1 MELMTKYQ
9 YTYFI
14 YPFAIE
20 EGKYKRY
27 LQRLLQNKKCR
38 VRFLINKKIFT
49 YIHISYLILGSIC
62 FGHLD

>member
-27 LQRLLQNKKCR
+27 LQKLLQNKKCR
-38 VRFLINKKIFT
+38 VRFFDIWIKQRWNKKF
-49 YIHISYLILGSIC
+49 
-62 FGHLD
+62 F